1 MRLLRSSVGLGLLV
15 VWLACGDDGGGPT
28 PPVAASLAVN
38 AGNTQIGVAGQAL
51 ATQLSVI
58 ARDAAANPV
67 AGVTVTWAAAS
78 GGGSV
83 NPTTSST
90 NAAGIATTTRT
101 LGSSAGT
108 QTTTATVTGLSP
120 GTFNAVAQIQ
130 GATQITLSAGS
141 NQTDTVLATA
151 AVALAVLVQDQSNT
165 PVQGVVVNWAAQ
177 GGGSVSAPTSTT
189 NASGVAT
196 VTRTFG
202 ATAGAQGATATVT
215 GLAGSPVSFTLTAT
229 AGNAAV
235 LAKTGGDNG
244 TVAPSGQAIY
254 TVTAR
259 DNHGNPKSGVTID
272 WAVASGG
279 GSIAPASNTT
289 SVNGT
294 ASATHTLSTT
304 LGAQTATATA
314 TGLTGSPATFTTTAA
329 NITNVTVGGAGTN
342 AFSPA
347 NITITVNGIVSWN
360 WAANNTLPHNVTFAP
375 VAGAPSDITPDLTS
389 GSASRQF
396 MSTGTF
402 NYSCT
407 NHLGMAGSVTVN
419 P

>member
-1 MRLLRSSVGLGLLV
+1 MHLLRSSVALGLV
-15 VWLACGDDGGGPT
+15 AAWLACGDNGGGPNT
-28 PPVAASLAVN
+28 PTAASLSID
-38 AGNTQIGVAGQAL
+38 AGNTQVGVAGQAL

-67 AGVTVTWAAAS
+67 TGVTVTWSAAS
-78 GGGSV
+78 GGGAV

-90 NAAGIATTTRT
+90 NASGIATTTRT
-101 LGSSAGT
+101 LGPNAGA
-108 QTTTATVTGLSP
+108 QTTTATVTGLTP
-120 GTFNAVAQIQ
+120 VTFNAVAQIQ
-130 GATQITLSAGS
+130 GATQIALSAGS
-141 NQTDTVLATA
+141 SQTDTVLSTL
-151 AVALAVLVQDQSNT
+151 AVPLAVLVQDQNST

-196 VTRTFG
+196 VSRTFG
-202 ATAGAQGATATVT
+202 TTAGAQGATATVT

-235 LAKTGGDNG
+235 LVKTAGDNG

-259 DNHGNPKSGVTID
+259 DNHSNPKSGVTID
-272 WAVASGG
+272 WATAN
-279 GSIAPASNTT
+279 GSIAPPSNTT
-289 SVNGT
+289 NVNGT
-294 ASATHTLSTT
+294 ASATHTLSAT

-329 NITNVTVGGAGTN
+329 NITNVTVGGASN
-342 AFSPA
+342 VFNPA
-347 NITITVNGIVSWN
+347 NITISVNSTVVWN
-360 WAANNTLPHNVTFAP
+360 WAGNNTLPHNVTFA
-375 VAGAPSDITPDLTS
+375 VTAGAPTNITDLVT
-389 GSASRQF
+389 GNANRQF
-396 MSTGTF
+396 TTTGTF

-407 NHLGMAGSVTVN
+407 NHIGMTGSVTVN

>member
-1 MRLLRSSVGLGLLV
+1 MRLFRLFMASGLV
-15 VWLACGDDGGGPT
+15 FAWLACGEDGGGPGT
-28 PPVAASLAVN
+28 PTVSELEITG
-38 AGNTQIGVAGQAL
+38 GNTQVGVAGQPL
-51 ATQLSVI
+51 ATPLSVFAHDI
-58 ARDAAANPV
+58 DDEAV
-67 AGVTVTWAAAS
+67 AGVTVTWSAAS

-83 NPTTSST
+83 NPTSSVT
-90 NAAGIATTTRT
+90 NALGIATATRT
-101 LGSSAGT
+101 LGANAGA
-108 QTTTATVTGLSP
+108 QTTTATVAGVAP
-120 GTFNAVAQIQ
+120 VTFNAVAQIQ
-130 GATQITLSAGS
+130 GATQIALSAGN
-141 NQTDTVLATA
+141 NQTDTVLATV
-151 AVALAVLVQDQSNT
+151 AVPLAVLVQDQTST

-202 ATAGAQGATATVT
+202 ATAGPQGATATVT

-235 LAKTGGDNG
+235 LVKTAGDNG

-259 DNHGNPKSGVTID
+259 DNHSNPKSGVTID
-272 WAVASGG
+272 WATAS
-279 GSIAPASNTT
+279 GSIAPPSNTT
-289 SVNGT
+289 SSNGA
-294 ASATHTLSTT
+294 ASATHTLSAT

-329 NITNVTVGGAGTN
+329 NITNVTVGGAAN
-342 AFSPA
+342 AFNPA
-347 NITITVNGIVSWN
+347 SITITVNGTVSWN
-360 WAANNTLPHNVTFAP
+360 WAANNTLPHNVTFAGG
-375 VAGAPSDITPDLTS
+375 AGAPSNITDLTA

-396 MSTGTF
+396 TATGTF

-407 NHLGMAGSVTVN
+407 NHIGMTGSVTVN